1 MLVDEDKRRS
11 LIIAFVHSP
20 SVICSC
26 VSRDSL
32 QTTYTRGSG
41 DSLRTLNKLMMQSAV
56 VGESRNL
63 PLGKERLSL
72 LRLEMTIDVEAK
84 NTPAFS
90 YL

>member
-1 MLVDEDKRRS
+1 MLVDEDK
-11 LIIAFVHSP
+11 
-20 SVICSC
+20 
-26 VSRDSL
+26 RDSL

-41 DSLRTLNKLMMQSAV
+41 DSLRTLNKLIMQSAV
-56 VGESRNL
+56 VVESRNL